1 MGFFSG
7 LTKTLFGGSD
17 SESSS
22 TSGFANLPPQIQKV
36 WKNYANQLTGQ
47 FPAGG
52 NADMFTPLPQTDYE
66 TNALNLIKR
75 GLTPTED
82 SLRSDIAMQMNP
94 FDDYVVND
102 INRQA
107 AGDYSVFKD
116 ALNEAGQ
123 FGSNRQMLGAN
134 DIENTRLNMIG
145 RFKQDQYN
153 KALGNSLTTLADRRA
168 QDVGL
173 NLSAG
178 EFLRGLDTATKQAP
192 IDRLTTF
199 GKLLGVLPTDGGTT
213 SNSSSSSQNGIF
225 ESIPLFSDRR
235 LKENIVYH
243 DTVNGYR
250 RYKFNYKWDTTTLIG
265 VIAQEIAEVKPQAVF
280 KKGGFYG
287 VDYSQLGFDMEIA

>member
-1 MGFFSG
+1 MGFFQ
-7 LTKTLFGGSD
+7 TLFGGS
-17 SESSS
+17 EGSSS
-22 TSGFANLPPQIQKV
+22 SQSGFANLPPQIQRV
-36 WKNYANQLTGQ
+36 WKTYANQLLGQ
-47 FPAGG
+47 FPNEGEE
-52 NADMFTPLPQTDYE
+52 DLFTPLPQTDFE
-66 TNALNLIKR
+66 TNALNMIKR
-75 GLTPTED
+75 GITPTED

-94 FDDYVVND
+94 FDDFVIND
-102 INRQA
+102 INREA
-107 AGDYSVFKD
+107 AGDYSVFKG

-134 DIENTRLNMIG
+134 DIENTRLNLIG

-153 KALGNSLTTLADRRA
+153 KALQNSLTTLTDSRA
-168 QDVGL
+168 KDIGL
-173 NLSAG
+173 GFTAG
-178 EFLRGLDTATKQAP
+178 DFLRGLDTSTKQAP
-192 IDRLTTF
+192 IDRLSTF
-199 GKLLGVLPTDGGTT
+199 GRLLGVLPTDGGST

-243 DTVNGYR
+243 DTVNGYK

-265 VIAQEIAEVKPQAVF
+265 VIAQEIAPVKPEAVF